1 MENVSKLLERVIVE
15 CECDSRIES
24 GVFDV
29 YSAEHLVVLSEH
41 MVGYG
46 ISESVVE
53 DVIESM
59 AIGEGKYPERQAY
72 NKEGW
77 LVTFPSK
84 EYRDAAIN
92 KKTHYSSDPTHG
104 QGGMNLYYKR
114 KGKQKRQQ
122 SQVTTTTQQLD
133 QQPSG
138 TAVNSRTQTAAQQKD
153 NTTGG
158 QSTDSQPT
166 SVKKD
171 TGTASNSRAGAQPKP
186 STPPTPAAGAAKS
199 QSPSNTDAS
208 ASPTAPKPSDVPTI
222 NVPVVTQPP
231 EQYASISKKFAI
243 QKGWTP
249 EPYNE
254 YRDSQGNAVAVVGL
268 SGEVVPIKNTD
279 REEYKLFAE
288 KNIPQA

>member
-1 MENVSKLLERVIVE
+1 MYNISKLIEELVTE

-41 MVGYG
+41 MVGCG
-46 ISESVVE
+46 ISESIVE

-114 KGKQKRQQ
+114 KGKQKRQR
-122 SQVTTTTQQLD
+122 SQATTTTQQLD

-138 TAVNSRTQTAAQQKD
+138 AAVNSRPQAAAQPKD
-153 NTTGG
+153 QTTGG
-158 QSTDSQPT
+158 QPTDSQPV
-166 SVKKD
+166 SAEKD
-171 TGTASNSRAGAQPKP
+171 TGTASNSGAGAQPKP
-186 STPPTPAAGAAKS
+186 STPVAGVTKS
-199 QSPSNTDAS
+199 QPPSNTDAS
-208 ASPTAPKPSDVPTI
+208 ASPTAPKPSDAPTI

-231 EQYASISKKFAI
+231 EQYASISKKFAT
-243 QKGWTP
+243 QKGWTA
-249 EPYNE
+249 EPYGE
-254 YRDSQGNAVAVVGL
+254 YRDTQGNTVAVVGL

-279 REEYKLFAE
+279 RDEYKLFAE
-288 KNIPQA
+288 KNMPQA

>member
-1 MENVSKLLERVIVE
+1 MDNISKLIEELVTE
-15 CECDSRIES
+15 CECDGRIES

-29 YSAEHLVVLSEH
+29 YNAEHLVVLSEH
-41 MVGYG
+41 MVGNG
-46 ISESVVE
+46 ISESIVE
-53 DVIESM
+53 DVIESL

-84 EYRDAAIN
+84 EYRDAAIK

-104 QGGMNLYYKR
+104 QGGMHLYYKR
-114 KGKQKRQQ
+114 KGKQKRQK
-122 SQVTTTTQQLD
+122 SQTTSTTQQLD

-138 TAVNSRTQTAAQQKD
+138 AAVNNQPQPAAQPKD
-153 NTTGG
+153 QTVKGRPTDG
-158 QSTDSQPT
+158 QAASA
-166 SVKKD
+166 KKD
-171 TGTASNSRAGAQPKP
+171 TGAVSGGGAVTQPEPP
-186 STPPTPAAGAAKS
+186 SSTGGATKS
-199 QSPSNTDAS
+199 QPQSGADIGTP
-208 ASPTAPKPSDVPTI
+208 PTAPKASDAPEI

-231 EQYASISKKFAI
+231 EQYAAISKKFAT

-249 EPYNE
+249 EPYDE
-254 YRDSQGNAVAVVGL
+254 YRDNQGNTVAVVGL

-288 KNIPQA
+288 KNMPQA

>member
-1 MENVSKLLERVIVE
+1 MDNISKLIEELVTE

-59 AIGEGKYPERQAY
+59 AMGEGKYPERQAY

-77 LVTFPSK
+77 LVTFPSR

-104 QGGMNLYYKR
+104 RGGMNLYYKR

-122 SQVTTTTQQLD
+122 SQATTTTQQSD

-138 TAVNSRTQTAAQQKD
+138 AAANSRPQTAVQPKD
-153 NTTGG
+153 QTTGG
-158 QSTDSQPT
+158 QSTDSQPA
-166 SVKKD
+166 SAEKD

-186 STPPTPAAGAAKS
+186 STPSTPAAGAAKS
-199 QSPSNTDAS
+199 QSPSNTDVS
-208 ASPTAPKPSDVPTI
+208 ASPTAPKPSDAPTI

-231 EQYASISKKFAI
+231 EQYASISKKFAT

-288 KNIPQA
+288 KNMPQA